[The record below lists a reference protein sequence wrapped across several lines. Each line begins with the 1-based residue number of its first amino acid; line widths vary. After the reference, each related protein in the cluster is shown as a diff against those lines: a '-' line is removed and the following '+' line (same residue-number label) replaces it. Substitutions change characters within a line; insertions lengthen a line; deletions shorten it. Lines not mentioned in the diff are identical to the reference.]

1 LPVDAERKRKKARSD
16 AGLLGFYSPGNKVLI
31 KRHI

>member
-1 LPVDAERKRKKARSD
+1 VQVEPARAAQGGVDGVR
-16 AGLLGFYSPGNKVLI
+16 YSPGNKVLI